1 MGSIRC
7 VSYLEDLMVSA
18 SEDGTA
24 KLWSISKEKCERTIY
39 GHQGIF
45 YPFIFSF
52 LFLFLFFF
60 LYFYQNVIKY

>member
-45 YPFIFSF
+45 YFFLFIFIFFFSF
-52 LFLFLFFF
+52 LFIFR
-60 LYFYQNVIKY
+60 